1 MDVLDAEVQQGQQDD
16 DSLLLVPSNV
26 EDERQLVDII
36 KTEDFLELERDQREA
51 VGVVALASIEDA
63 RDAAD
68 VAEVHLDVLVLRAAS
83 RQDDRILRQSLGELC
98 VVLAALHA
106 AIAASHDDELLD
118 GTALNGLDNLVGHGE
133 DLRMCKAA
141 DNLALLELLRGL
153 ALLGHLDDRAEVL
166 RAVCLRLDVRAA
178 READSARRE
187 DAVLVGILRRN
198 EAVRRQDDRAVERL
212 ELFLLLPPS
221 IAVVA
226 DEVLVVLEL
235 RIVVSRQHL
244 AVRVD
249 VDARAFRLLE
259 QHLEVAQIVARDQ
272 DARVLAHAEVNLR
285 DFWIAVS
292 LRVRRVEQSH
302 AVDAEL
308 ARLECESR
316 QLLSRLAVVEQA
328 RECRLDECIDGLVL
342 LIEDVGVLD
351 IGSEALEA
359 VRRELAQAADILV
372 LRGEDADLLGLL
384 VKAVAAVAVERCF
397 RQVLTARKRCEAL
410 SLDLQRRLDGL
421 DDGLAVEV
429 RIRDRDEEVLRHEV
443 VDLASDL
450 LALSA
455 QARRDSGE
463 AFRHVDEQVLHRCDF
478 RLLAADAYLRAAL
491 AASRFLTLKA
501 KHLIFHDQLSLY
513 QTHIGFSFH

>member
-1 MDVLDAEVQQGQQDD
+1 
-16 DSLLLVPSNV
+16 
-26 EDERQLVDII
+26 
-36 KTEDFLELERDQREA
+36 
-51 VGVVALASIEDA
+51 
-63 RDAAD
+63 
-68 VAEVHLDVLVLRAAS
+68 
-83 RQDDRILRQSLGELC
+83 
-98 VVLAALHA
+98 
-106 AIAASHDDELLD
+106 
-118 GTALNGLDNLVGHGE
+118 
-133 DLRMCKAA
+133 MCETA
-141 DNLALLELLRGL
+141 DNLALLELLRSL
-153 ALLGHLDDRAEVL
+153 ALLGHLNDSAEVL
-166 RAVCLRLDVRAA
+166 RAVSLCLDVRAA

-198 EAVRRQDDRAVERL
+198 EAVRRQDDRAVERF

-249 VDARAFRLLE
+249 VDARAFRLLK
-259 QHLEVAQIVARDQ
+259 QHLEVAQIMARDQ

-285 DFWIAVS
+285 DFWITVS
-292 LRVRRVEQSH
+292 LRVRRIEQSH

-397 RQVLTARKRCEAL
+397 RQVLTARERCEAL

-429 RIRDRDEEVLRHEV
+429 RVRDRDEEVLRHEV
-443 VDLASDL
+443 VDLASNL

>member
-1 MDVLDAEVQQGQQDD
+1 M
-16 DSLLLVPSNV
+16 
-26 EDERQLVDII
+26 
-36 KTEDFLELERDQREA
+36 
-51 VGVVALASIEDA
+51 
-63 RDAAD
+63 
-68 VAEVHLDVLVLRAAS
+68 
-83 RQDDRILRQSLGELC
+83 
-98 VVLAALHA
+98 
-106 AIAASHDDELLD
+106 
-118 GTALNGLDNLVGHGE
+118 
-133 DLRMCKAA
+133 
-141 DNLALLELLRGL
+141 
-153 ALLGHLDDRAEVL
+153 
-166 RAVCLRLDVRAA
+166 
-178 READSARRE
+178 
-187 DAVLVGILRRN
+187 
-198 EAVRRQDDRAVERL
+198 
-212 ELFLLLPPS
+212 
-221 IAVVA
+221 
-226 DEVLVVLEL
+226 
-235 RIVVSRQHL
+235 
-244 AVRVD
+244 
-249 VDARAFRLLE
+249 
-259 QHLEVAQIVARDQ
+259 ARDQ

-308 ARLECESR
+308 TRLECESR

-397 RQVLTARKRCEAL
+397 RQVLTARERCEAL

-429 RIRDRDEEVLRHEV
+429 RVRDRDEEVLRHEV
-443 VDLASDL
+443 VDLASNL

-501 KHLIFHDQLSLY
+501 KHLIFHD
-513 QTHIGFSFH
+513 